1 MNNGS
6 VILEIAVIAAVILL
20 PIVVVILMNRQKQL
34 ESSGHKQGAFRQ
46 IGLLFME
53 MTEVCLTFFA
63 KVLSFLLVGEWSYIN
78 EIISTEEEQ
87 EIKE

>member
-6 VILEIAVIAAVILL
+6 MILEIAVIAAVILL

-34 ESSGHKQGAFRQ
+34 ESSGHKQSAFRQ

-78 EIISTEEEQ
+78 EIVSPERQEE
-87 EIKE
+87 K